1 MMVNPQFMAEDTPQ
15 LMADAEETPHF
26 MADYTPQFMAE

>member
-1 MMVNPQFMAEDTPQ
+1 MAEDTPQ
-15 LMADAEETPHF
+15 LMADAEYTPHF

>member
-1 MMVNPQFMAEDTPQ
+1 MAEDTPQ
-15 LMADAEETPHF
+15 LIVDAEYTPHL